1 MAKGKKGSSGKS
13 DKGGKK
19 KKPPV
24 EPVVEP
30 TSGPKVEVHLAYLSR
45 VLTEGTLYH
54 VARKTTNLEVA
65 VTLLMVKAVIR
76 DLRVAAKVLGT
87 EHVEALDKISMPYLN
102 SVAKA
107 GEGGNSD
114 PELLQGP

>member
-1 MAKGKKGSSGKS
+1 MGKSKKGSSGKAG
-13 DKGGKK
+13 KGKK

-24 EPVVEP
+24 EPVEP
-30 TSGPKVEVHLAYLSR
+30 TSAPKVEVHLEYLTK
-45 VLTEGTLYH
+45 VLTQGTLYH
-54 VARKTTNLEVA
+54 VARKTKDVEVK
-65 VTLLMVKAVIR
+65 VTLLMVQAVIK
-76 DLRVAAKVLGT
+76 DLHVAAKVLGT
-87 EHVEALDKISMPYLN
+87 EHVEALGKISLPYLN